1 MSGTSG
7 TTPPAPGTPRSFRLV
22 PFDPAAAPAGVQLEG
37 ELQRTDNRLHL
48 RYRLADPSG
57 AIRIPSADPTPA
69 RRDGL
74 WSRTCLE
81 LFLAVPGE
89 AAYWEFNL
97 SPSGDWNVYRLR
109 GYRQGLAP
117 EPTVVALPFA
127 VARRGD
133 GLELELAFELA
144 PLVADDQPM
153 QVAVTAVLET
163 HAPAG
168 GTDAGPLSYWALGH
182 PGPEA
187 DFHDRAGFL
196 LRI

>member
-1 MSGTSG
+1 MTETSR
-7 TTPPAPGTPRSFRLV
+7 TPQAFRLV

-37 ELQRTDNRLHL
+37 DLQRTDGRLHL
-48 RYRLADPSG
+48 RYQLADPSG
-57 AIRIPSADPTPA
+57 AIRIPPATPVPA

-74 WSRTCLE
+74 WNRTCLE
-81 LFLAVPGE
+81 LFLAVPGA

-97 SPSGDWNVYRLR
+97 SPSGDWNVYRLS

-117 EPTVVALPFA
+117 EPAVAALPFA

-133 GLELELAFELA
+133 GLELELTVQLA
-144 PLVADDQPM
+144 PLVAADQPL
-153 QVAVTAVLET
+153 QVAVTAVLEQ

-168 GTDAGPLSYWALGH
+168 GGGEGPLSFWALGH

-187 DFHDRAGFL
+187 DFHGRAGFL